1 MNKTIFGATIVA
13 VAVLSFGMMT
23 EQVFAQSTYL
33 GNVDPTGKA
42 GSNTLEET
50 LALQKA
56 RVDYAAENPATG
68 SGTPY
73 LAADGVLGA
82 SAVAAAVFGGIAAAF
97 FFRARSGRYAAQGRG

>member
-1 MNKTIFGATIVA
+1 
-13 VAVLSFGMMT
+13 MMT
-23 EQVFAQSTYL
+23 EQAFAQYM
-33 GNVDPTGKA
+33 GNVDPTGQTGK
-42 GSNTLEET
+42 NTLEET

-56 RVDYAAENPATG
+56 RVDYAADNPSTG

-82 SAVAAAVFGGIAAAF
+82 SAIAAAVFGGIAGAF